1 MSRDIFMGVV
11 SGRLPWS
18 EAFAAGDI
26 TVLGDI
32 AAVDRFRVSLDN
44 KGFAG

>member
-1 MSRDIFMGVV
+1 MAVV

-26 TVLGDI
+26 KVSGD
-32 AAVDRFRVSLDN
+32 ASSVNQFRLSLDN